1 MRTDFHSTALQWAPI
16 PCVSPPF
23 SVVSPALAL
32 AGHADGLEEEF
43 YTRVWN
49 DAHVLET
56 QRQKERALGRVSL
69 SCTVSRSFDSVHSE

>member
-1 MRTDFHSTALQWAPI
+1 M
-16 PCVSPPF
+16 SPPF

-32 AGHADGLEEEF
+32 AGDADGLEEEF

-56 QRQKERALGRVSL
+56 QRQKERAVGRVSL
-69 SCTVSRSFDSVHSE
+69 SCTDTVSRSFDSVLQHSE